1 MSYLYNLK
9 AKCVLNGVGLYSKEQ
24 VEELT
29 ERGDELWKAL
39 NHVYSGLQVYINV
52 LEQEMECFNVSLF
65 QGRHL
70 FTSILSF
77 LPAIDQLTKCMN
89 SAHEVLFRD

>member
-52 LEQEMECFNVSLF
+52 LEREMEFRGPVDKNNLQVAN
-65 QGRHL
+65 
-70 FTSILSF
+70 
-77 LPAIDQLTKCMN
+77 AIEQLTKCMN

>member
-39 NHVYSGLQVYINV
+39 NHVHSGLQVYINV
-52 LEQEMECFNVSLF
+52 LEREMEFHGPVDKSNLLVAK
-65 QGRHL
+65 
-70 FTSILSF
+70 
-77 LPAIDQLTKCMN
+77 AIEQLTECMN
-89 SAHEVLFRD
+89 SAHEVMFRD